1 MAERSSRGEVE
12 GDGDGGELALV
23 VHGERRRALLDEG
36 EGGEGHLAGR
46 RGPEV
51 DLLQGL
57 RALAEVGLHL
67 QHHPVLV
74 ELGED
79 GRDLALAEG
88 VVERVVDHLG
98 RDAESGG
105 GGAIDAHG
113 GLETLILLVARH
125 VAELGQCAE
134 ALHEPGRPGGELD
147 EIRILQAVLVLRPA
161 HAIFHG
167 QVLDGLEIERDP
179 ADLGKGGAQ
188 AVDHRAHAH
197 PPLVEG
203 LQGDEHASAVER
215 DVGAVDADEGRQR
228 GHGGV
233 RQDDLAE
240 GLLTRGHGGERH
252 GLRGIRDAKDH
263 AGVLGREEP
272 FGDED
277 VQDKGEREEAHGH
290 EQGEALMLENAA
302 QGTGIAF
309 AKGLEDALGGPRESI
324 GLGLRV
330 VAEELGAE
338 HRGQGQGDDGGDEN
352 GDAEGDGEFPEEA
365 PHDVAHEEEGD
376 EHGDEGDGQGENGE
390 ADLPRALE
398 GRLQRRVARLDVA
411 GDVLDHDHRV
421 VDHEARGDGEGH
433 QREVVQAE
441 AQRVHDGEGA
451 DDRDGHGHARDEGG
465 GGAAQEQEDD
475 EHHEDH
481 GEHELE
487 LDVVDRGA
495 NGGGA
500 VRQHRDLHGGGQRAL
515 ELRQELLHAI
525 DHLDEVGPRLSL
537 DIDDDGRTGAHPRR
551 LPEVLGVVHRVGD
564 VGEEHGGAVTVGD
577 DERPVE
583 STRHEL
589 IVGPDGI
596 GLLGA
601 V

>member
-1 MAERSSRGEVE
+1 
-12 GDGDGGELALV
+12 
-23 VHGERRRALLDEG
+23 
-36 EGGEGHLAGR
+36 
-46 RGPEV
+46 
-51 DLLQGL
+51 
-57 RALAEVGLHL
+57 
-67 QHHPVLV
+67 
-74 ELGED
+74 
-79 GRDLALAEG
+79 
-88 VVERVVDHLG
+88 
-98 RDAESGG
+98 
-105 GGAIDAHG
+105 
-113 GLETLILLVARH
+113 
-125 VAELGQCAE
+125 
-134 ALHEPGRPGGELD
+134 
-147 EIRILQAVLVLRPA
+147 
-161 HAIFHG
+161 
-167 QVLDGLEIERDP
+167 
-179 ADLGKGGAQ
+179 
-188 AVDHRAHAH
+188 
-197 PPLVEG
+197 
-203 LQGDEHASAVER
+203 
-215 DVGAVDADEGRQR
+215 
-228 GHGGV
+228 
-233 RQDDLAE
+233 
-240 GLLTRGHGGERH
+240 
-252 GLRGIRDAKDH
+252 
-263 AGVLGREEP
+263 
-272 FGDED
+272 
-277 VQDKGEREEAHGH
+277 
-290 EQGEALMLENAA
+290 MLENAA
-302 QGTGIAF
+302 QRTRIAL

-365 PHDVAHEEEGD
+365 PHDVAHEEKGD

-551 LPEVLGVVHRVGD
+551 LPEVLGVVHGVGD
-564 VGEEHGGAVTVGD
+564 VGEEHGGAVAVGD

-601 V
+601 VQAALGLVHVRRRHRLPDVVQGQSIGGQARRIRLDADGGLLSAAQGNEPHAGKLRHLGHQSRVGEVFDGSEGKRVRRQSKRQDRCVGRIHLAIHGRIGQILGQERRGGVHGRLHLLLGDVEGQAQVELERDHRARARARGRHLLEAGHLTELPLEGRCHRGGHDVRAGPGIEGLHLDGRVVDLGQGGDGEEAIGDGAGQDDGQGQEGGGDRPQDERPRQVHAPDLAGGRSRLVGSTRERSCTLSAPSTMTASPALSPSRTGARPPSVGPSATLRSSTVLSGRTT